1 MRSAEWKKNVAI
13 MWFAQ
18 FIGMSAITGVIAFL
32 PLYLTHL
39 GVEEQSIGLWAGVL
53 MAASSFCAALSNPY
67 WGSMA
72 DRKGR
77 KPMVEKVLFM
87 FALII
92 VAMSYVTNVYQLLT
106 LRILQ
111 GLCGGFV
118 AASTALV
125 VSMSPKE
132 EIPFTVGLFQTALI
146 VGGAA
151 GPMIGGLIADTFGYR
166 VPFLFF
172 GVFCLTAL
180 ALVRFAVTE
189 HFTPVPKSE
198 GASLRQTFADVWG
211 VVDLRIMLLVQFLA
225 QFAVGSIAPILPL
238 YIQSMLTGQD
248 NLASIAGTI
257 IAIAGVT
264 SAVMSASMGCLCKHF
279 SHKQI
284 LTTAAVL
291 GAVSFAGQLLATDVI
306 TLSVLR
312 GLNGLCI
319 GAMVPSS
326 NTIITY
332 LIPEA
337 KRGAAYGVTSGASL
351 MGNVLGPISAGL
363 LARFFGL
370 SAIFWLTSAL
380 FAAVAFL
387 LFDKIKNGD
396 SYQPAEALQTTGK
409 MAHCGVK

>member
-1 MRSAEWKKNVAI
+1 MKSTEWKKNVAI

-39 GVEEQSIGLWAGVL
+39 GVEEQSVGLWAGVL
-53 MAASSFCAALSNPY
+53 MGATSFCAALSNPF

-151 GPMIGGLIADTFGYR
+151 GPMIGGLIADFFGYR

-172 GVFCLTAL
+172 GVFCLAAL

-189 HFTPVPKSE
+189 QFTPVPKSQS
-198 GASLRQTFADVWG
+198 ASLRQTFADVWSI
-211 VVDLRIMLLVQFLA
+211 VDLRIMLLVQFLA

-238 YIQSMLTGQD
+238 YIHSMLGAQD
-248 NLASIAGTI
+248 NLASISGTI

-264 SAVMSASMGCLCKHF
+264 SALMSASMGMR
-279 SHKQI
+279 S
-284 LTTAAVL
+284 
-291 GAVSFAGQLLATDVI
+291 LL
-306 TLSVLR
+306 R
-312 GLNGLCI
+312 
-319 GAMVPSS
+319 
-326 NTIITY
+326 
-332 LIPEA
+332 
-337 KRGAAYGVTSGASL
+337 SL
-351 MGNVLGPISAGL
+351 
-363 LARFFGL
+363 
-370 SAIFWLTSAL
+370 
-380 FAAVAFL
+380 
-387 LFDKIKNGD
+387 
-396 SYQPAEALQTTGK
+396 
-409 MAHCGVK
+409 